1 MMKVDLEKYKI
12 ISKIFLGTD
21 LKISFQHVDNATDMK
36 ILELKD
42 VAGFVENSPK
52 GKQICVLAINEKGGS
67 YNLDLSLRLRNPAVN
82 SFPEVFIF
90 VDPDCMDFC
99 FRAAAKFI
107 DFRDWTEQDK
117 WLP

>member
-1 MMKVDLEKYKI
+1 MKVDLERYRI
-12 ISKIFLGTD
+12 ISTIFLGAN
-21 LKISFQHVDNATDMK
+21 LRISFQHIDNAADMK

-42 VAGFVENSPK
+42 VAGFIENNPK
-52 GKQICVLAINEKGGS
+52 QKSICVLVINEKGGS
-67 YNLDLSLRLRNPAVN
+67 YNLDLSLRLRNPAIK

-90 VDPDCMDFC
+90 IDPNCDDFC

>member
-1 MMKVDLEKYKI
+1 MKVDLEKYTI
-12 ISKIFLGTD
+12 ISKTFLGTN
-21 LKISFQHVDNATDMK
+21 LKISFQHRDNVADKK

-42 VAGFVENSPK
+42 VAGFIENSPK
-52 GKQICVLAINEKGGS
+52 GKPICALAINEKGSS
-67 YNLDLSLRLRNPAVN
+67 YNLDLSLRLRNPVIN